1 MHLISIRY
9 GFDKPIW
16 VQYVKTM
23 GNIFDGSAFSY
34 QQGFNVLSQIAAGLP
49 ATLSLALGAGIFW
62 LLASI
67 ALGTLAAI
75 RSGKYTDRVL
85 TVLSMVGVSMP
96 PFLLGC
102 GADLLRRLQGRPDPA
117 RRLRAD
123 QSQSRPVVLAPA
135 SAPWLTLSV
144 LFIGFY
150 SRVLRGSILDAM
162 GEDYVRTARAKGLS
176 ERQVLVK
183 HVLRMSLLPI
193 ISLWGL
199 DIAQVIGGGAIL
211 TETVFN
217 LHGVG
222 QLAAT
227 AIGNF
232 DTVTL
237 LTIVMLTALA
247 SWSWAR
253 WSTSSTPCSTRGS
266 GSDERPAARTSTTSR
281 SASRTDEGV
290 VQAVDGV
297 SFDVNRGEVVAVVGE
312 SGLGQVRHRHD
323 ADGPDA
329 RPQRTHR
336 RQRQARRPGAAD
348 RHGRGAAQ
356 DPRQ

>member
-1 MHLISIRY
+1 MARFVTRRLITMALMIIVISFVTFVLFVVALPGGNPAALIAGRLATPAEVHLISIRY

-16 VQYVKTM
+16 VQYAKTM
-23 GNIFDGSAFSY
+23 GNIFDGQAYSY
-34 QQGFNVLSQIAAGLP
+34 QQGFNVLQQIARGFP
-49 ATLSLALGAGIFW
+49 ATLSLALGAGVFW
-62 LLASI
+62 LFSSI

-96 PFLLGC
+96 PFLFGAVLIYYVAYKLGWLPI
-102 GADLLRRLQGRPDPA
+102 GGYVSIATN
-117 RRLRAD
+117 
-123 QSQSRPVVLAPA
+123 PA
-135 SAPWLTLSV
+135 SWFWHMIGPWITLSI

-176 ERQVLVK
+176 ERTVLVK

-211 TETVFN
+211 TESVFS

-222 QLAAT
+222 ELAYT
-227 AIGNF
+227 SVGNF

-237 LTIVMLTALA
+237 LSIVMLTAFFVVLM
-247 SWSWAR
+247 
-253 WSTSSTPCSTRGS
+253 
-266 GSDERPAARTSTTSR
+266 
-281 SASRTDEGV
+281 SALIDILY
-290 VQAVDGV
+290 AV
-297 SFDVNRGEVVAVVGE
+297 
-312 SGLGQVRHRHD
+312 L
-323 ADGPDA
+323 
-329 RPQRTHR
+329 
-336 RQRQARRPGAAD
+336 
-348 RHGRGAAQ
+348 
-356 DPRQ
+356 DPRIRLT